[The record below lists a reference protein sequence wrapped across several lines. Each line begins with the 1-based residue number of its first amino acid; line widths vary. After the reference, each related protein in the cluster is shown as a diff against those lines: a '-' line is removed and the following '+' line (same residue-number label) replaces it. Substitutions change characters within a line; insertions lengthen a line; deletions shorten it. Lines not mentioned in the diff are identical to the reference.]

1 MTDEVVGKLAR
12 LLEQD
17 QFELIFQEEK
27 VRLVYLMNDAVESFL
42 VFKNV
47 RITGEYNRDYQGELE
62 ASLEKQGQKFV
73 LIVRQG
79 ETVVTLFF
87 DDLVIE
93 NHLYEYGTIGHF
105 WVKNYEY
112 LRQMEYRLAI
122 LRDKYDYLGEEYCNE
137 KEKKLAQ
144 LVDFPPLNYCC
155 YPAVPEKYIVPK
167 ENPWVPTEA
176 ALNVMDE
183 FASRAKDRTLGKILK
198 LYRKFP
204 VPFIAKRI
212 GNMLHR
218 NSHGKVVDM
227 INAEIRVASKKY
239 PRRNFGRDVECKTQE
254 AFHKAQ
260 CRQEL
265 LKNKGQQSIIL
276 REEPFTT
283 AQDSIDY
290 KIYLMIWKKGIL
302 NRKVVIEEYPVS
314 L

>member
-1 MTDEVVGKLAR
+1 MTDEVVGKLAQ

-17 QFELIFQEEK
+17 QFELIFQEKK

-79 ETVVTLFF
+79 ETVFTLFF

-93 NHLYEYGTIGHF
+93 NHLYENGTIGHF

-137 KEKKLAQ
+137 KEKRLAQ

-155 YPAVPEKYIVPK
+155 YPAVSEKYIVPK

-239 PRRNFGRDVECKTQE
+239 PRRNFGSDVECKIQE

-260 CRQEL
+260 CRQKL

>member
-1 MTDEVVGKLAR
+1 MTDEVIGKLAQ

-17 QFELIFQEEK
+17 QFELIFQEAK

-79 ETVVTLFF
+79 ETVFTLFF
-87 DDLVIE
+87 DDLVME

-137 KEKKLAQ
+137 KEKRLAQ

-176 ALNVMDE
+176 ALSVMDE
-183 FASRAKDRTLGKILK
+183 FASRAKDRTLGKILR
-198 LYRKFP
+198 LYREFP

-227 INAEIRVASKKY
+227 INEEIRVASKKY
-239 PRRNFGRDVECKTQE
+239 PRRNFGRDAECKIQE
-254 AFHKAQ
+254 TLHKVQ
-260 CRQEL
+260 RRQEL

-276 REEPFTT
+276 REEPFST
-283 AQDSIDY
+283 AEDSIEY

-302 NRKVVIEEYPVS
+302 NRKVLIEEYPVS

>member
-1 MTDEVVGKLAR
+1 MTDEVVGKLAQ

-17 QFELIFQEEK
+17 QFELIFQEAK

-79 ETVVTLFF
+79 ETVFTLFF
-87 DDLVIE
+87 DDLVME

-137 KEKKLAQ
+137 KEKRLAQ

-176 ALNVMDE
+176 ALSVMDE
-183 FASRAKDRTLGKILK
+183 FASRAKDRTLGKILR
-198 LYRKFP
+198 LYREFP

-218 NSHGKVVDM
+218 NSHGRVVDM
-227 INAEIRVASKKY
+227 INEEIRVASKKY
-239 PRRNFGRDVECKTQE
+239 PRRNFGRDAECKIQE
-254 AFHKAQ
+254 TLHKVQ
-260 CRQEL
+260 RRQEL

-276 REEPFTT
+276 REEPFST
-283 AQDSIDY
+283 AEDSIEY

-302 NRKVVIEEYPVS
+302 NRKVLIEEYPVS

>member
-1 MTDEVVGKLAR
+1 M
-12 LLEQD
+12 
-17 QFELIFQEEK
+17 
-27 VRLVYLMNDAVESFL
+27 
-42 VFKNV
+42 
-47 RITGEYNRDYQGELE
+47 
-62 ASLEKQGQKFV
+62 
-73 LIVRQG
+73 
-79 ETVVTLFF
+79 FF
-87 DDLVIE
+87 DDLVME

-105 WVKNYEY
+105 WVENYEY

-137 KEKKLAQ
+137 KEKRLAQ

-176 ALNVMDE
+176 ALSVMDE
-183 FASRAKDRTLGKILK
+183 FASRAKDRTLGKILR
-198 LYRKFP
+198 LYREFP

-218 NSHGKVVDM
+218 NSHGRVVDM
-227 INAEIRVASKKY
+227 INEEIRVASKKY
-239 PRRNFGRDVECKTQE
+239 PRRNFGRDAECKIQE
-254 AFHKAQ
+254 TLHKVQ
-260 CRQEL
+260 RRQEL

-276 REEPFTT
+276 REEPFST
-283 AQDSIDY
+283 AEDSIEY

-302 NRKVVIEEYPVS
+302 NRKVLIEEYPVS

>member
-1 MTDEVVGKLAR
+1 MTDEVIGKLAQ

-17 QFELIFQEEK
+17 QFELIFQEAK

-62 ASLEKQGQKFV
+62 ASLEKQGKKFV

-79 ETVVTLFF
+79 ETVFTLFF
-87 DDLVIE
+87 DDLVME

-137 KEKKLAQ
+137 KEKRLAQ

-176 ALNVMDE
+176 ALSVMDE
-183 FASRAKDRTLGKILK
+183 FASRAKDRTLGKILR
-198 LYRKFP
+198 LYREFP

-218 NSHGKVVDM
+218 NSHGRVVDM
-227 INAEIRVASKKY
+227 INEEIRVASKKY
-239 PRRNFGRDVECKTQE
+239 PRRKFGRDAECKIQE
-254 AFHKAQ
+254 TLHKVQ
-260 CRQEL
+260 RRQEL

-276 REEPFTT
+276 REEPFST
-283 AQDSIDY
+283 AEDSIEY

-302 NRKVVIEEYPVS
+302 NRKVLIEEYPVS

>member
-1 MTDEVVGKLAR
+1 MTDEVIGKLAQ

-17 QFELIFQEEK
+17 QFELIFQEAK

-62 ASLEKQGQKFV
+62 ASLEKQGKKFV

-79 ETVVTLFF
+79 ETVFTLFF
-87 DDLVIE
+87 DDLVME

-137 KEKKLAQ
+137 KEKRLAQ

-176 ALNVMDE
+176 ALSVMDE
-183 FASRAKDRTLGKILK
+183 FASRAKDRTLGKILR
-198 LYRKFP
+198 LYREFP

-218 NSHGKVVDM
+218 NSHGRVVDM
-227 INAEIRVASKKY
+227 INEEIRVASKKY
-239 PRRNFGRDVECKTQE
+239 PRRNFDRDAECKIQE
-254 AFHKAQ
+254 TLHKVQ
-260 CRQEL
+260 RRQEL

-276 REEPFTT
+276 REEPFST
-283 AQDSIDY
+283 AEDSIEY

-302 NRKVVIEEYPVS
+302 NRKVLIEEYPVS

>member
-1 MTDEVVGKLAR
+1 MTDEVIGKLAQ

-17 QFELIFQEEK
+17 QFELIFQEAK

-79 ETVVTLFF
+79 ETVFTLFF
-87 DDLVIE
+87 DDLVME

-137 KEKKLAQ
+137 KEKRLAQ

-176 ALNVMDE
+176 ALSVMDE
-183 FASRAKDRTLGKILK
+183 FASRAKDRTLGKILR
-198 LYRKFP
+198 LYREFP

-218 NSHGKVVDM
+218 NSHGRVVDM
-227 INAEIRVASKKY
+227 INEEIRVASKKY
-239 PRRNFGRDVECKTQE
+239 PRRNFGRDAECKIQE
-254 AFHKAQ
+254 TLHKVQ
-260 CRQEL
+260 RRQEL

-276 REEPFTT
+276 REEPFST
-283 AQDSIDY
+283 AEDSIEY

-302 NRKVVIEEYPVS
+302 NRKVLIEEYPVS

>member
-1 MTDEVVGKLAR
+1 MTDEVIGKLAQ

-17 QFELIFQEEK
+17 QFELIFQEAK

-79 ETVVTLFF
+79 ETVFTLFF
-87 DDLVIE
+87 DDLVME

-137 KEKKLAQ
+137 KEKRLAQ

-176 ALNVMDE
+176 ALSVMDE
-183 FASRAKDRTLGKILK
+183 FASRAKDRTLGKILR
-198 LYRKFP
+198 LYREFP

-218 NSHGKVVDM
+218 NSHGRVVDM
-227 INAEIRVASKKY
+227 INEEIRVASKKY
-239 PRRNFGRDVECKTQE
+239 PRRNFGRDAECKIQE
-254 AFHKAQ
+254 TLYKVQ
-260 CRQEL
+260 RRQEL

-276 REEPFTT
+276 REEPFST
-283 AQDSIDY
+283 AEDSIEY

-302 NRKVVIEEYPVS
+302 NRKVLIEEYPVS

>member
-1 MTDEVVGKLAR
+1 MTDEVVEKLAQ

-17 QFELIFQEEK
+17 QFELIFQEAK

-79 ETVVTLFF
+79 ETVFTLFF
-87 DDLVIE
+87 DDLVME

-137 KEKKLAQ
+137 KEKRLAQ

-176 ALNVMDE
+176 ALSIMDE
-183 FASRAKDRTLGKILK
+183 FASRAKDRTLGKILR
-198 LYRKFP
+198 LYREFP

-218 NSHGKVVDM
+218 NSHGRVVDM
-227 INAEIRVASKKY
+227 INEEIRVASKKY
-239 PRRNFGRDVECKTQE
+239 PRRNFGRDAECKIQE
-254 AFHKAQ
+254 TLHKVQ
-260 CRQEL
+260 RRQEL

-276 REEPFTT
+276 REEPFST
-283 AQDSIDY
+283 AEDSIEY

-302 NRKVVIEEYPVS
+302 NRKVLIEKYPVS

>member
-1 MTDEVVGKLAR
+1 MTDEVVEKLAQ
-12 LLEQD
+12 LLEQN
-17 QFELIFQEEK
+17 QFELIFQEAK

-79 ETVVTLFF
+79 ETVFTLFF
-87 DDLVIE
+87 DDLVME

-137 KEKKLAQ
+137 KEKRLAQ

-176 ALNVMDE
+176 ALSVMDE
-183 FASRAKDRTLGKILK
+183 FASRAKDRTLGKILR
-198 LYRKFP
+198 LYREFP

-227 INAEIRVASKKY
+227 INEEIRVASKKY
-239 PRRNFGRDVECKTQE
+239 PRRNFGRDAECKIQE
-254 AFHKAQ
+254 TLHKVQ
-260 CRQEL
+260 RRQEL

-276 REEPFTT
+276 REEPFST
-283 AQDSIDY
+283 AEDSIEY

-302 NRKVVIEEYPVS
+302 NRKVLIEEYPVS

>member
-1 MTDEVVGKLAR
+1 MTDEVVEKLAQ

-17 QFELIFQEEK
+17 QFELIFQEAK

-79 ETVVTLFF
+79 ETVFTLFF
-87 DDLVIE
+87 DDLVME

-137 KEKKLAQ
+137 KEKRLAQ

-176 ALNVMDE
+176 ALSVMDE
-183 FASRAKDRTLGKILK
+183 FASRAKDRTLGKILR
-198 LYRKFP
+198 LYREFP

-218 NSHGKVVDM
+218 NSHGRVVDM
-227 INAEIRVASKKY
+227 INEEIRVASKKY
-239 PRRNFGRDVECKTQE
+239 PRRNFGRDAECKIQE
-254 AFHKAQ
+254 TLHKVQ
-260 CRQEL
+260 RRQEL

-276 REEPFTT
+276 REERFST
-283 AQDSIDY
+283 AEDSIEY

-302 NRKVVIEEYPVS
+302 NRKVLIEEYPVS

>member
-1 MTDEVVGKLAR
+1 MTDEVIGKLAQ

-17 QFELIFQEEK
+17 QFELIFQEAK

-62 ASLEKQGQKFV
+62 ASLEKQGKKFV

-79 ETVVTLFF
+79 ETVFTLFF
-87 DDLVIE
+87 DDLVME

-137 KEKKLAQ
+137 KEKRLAQ

-176 ALNVMDE
+176 ALSVMDE
-183 FASRAKDRTLGKILK
+183 FASRAKDRTLGKILR
-198 LYRKFP
+198 LYREFP

-218 NSHGKVVDM
+218 NSHGRVVDM
-227 INAEIRVASKKY
+227 INEEIRVASKKY
-239 PRRNFGRDVECKTQE
+239 PRRNFGRDAECKIQE
-254 AFHKAQ
+254 TLHKVQ
-260 CRQEL
+260 RRQEL

-276 REEPFTT
+276 REEPFST
-283 AQDSIDY
+283 AEDSIEY

-302 NRKVVIEEYPVS
+302 NRKVLIEEYPVS

>member
-1 MTDEVVGKLAR
+1 MTDEVVEKLAQ

-17 QFELIFQEEK
+17 QFELIFQEAK

-79 ETVVTLFF
+79 ETVFTLFF
-87 DDLVIE
+87 DDLVME

-137 KEKKLAQ
+137 KEKRLAQ

-176 ALNVMDE
+176 ALSVMDE
-183 FASRAKDRTLGKILK
+183 FASRAKDRTLGKILR
-198 LYRKFP
+198 LYREFP

-218 NSHGKVVDM
+218 NSHGRVVDM
-227 INAEIRVASKKY
+227 INEEIRVASKKY
-239 PRRNFGRDVECKTQE
+239 PRRNFGRDAECKIQE
-254 AFHKAQ
+254 TLHKVQ
-260 CRQEL
+260 RRQEL

-276 REEPFTT
+276 REEPFST
-283 AQDSIDY
+283 AEDSIEY

-302 NRKVVIEEYPVS
+302 NRKVLIEEYPVS

>member
-1 MTDEVVGKLAR
+1 MTDEVVGKLAQ

-87 DDLVIE
+87 DDLVME
-93 NHLYEYGTIGHF
+93 NHLYEYGTVGHF

-137 KEKKLAQ
+137 KEKRLAQ

-155 YPAVPEKYIVPK
+155 YPAVSEKYIVPK
-167 ENPWVPTEA
+167 ENPWVPTET

-183 FASRAKDRTLGKILK
+183 FAFRAKDRTLEKILK
-198 LYRKFP
+198 LYRNFP

-218 NSHGKVVDM
+218 NRHSKVVDM
-227 INAEIRVASKKY
+227 IDEELRAASEKY
-239 PRRNFGRDVECKTQE
+239 PRRYFDRDIENRIQQTRETVMN
-254 AFHKAQ
+254 
-260 CRQEL
+260 RQNEL
-265 LKNKGQQSIIL
+265 KEKGHQSVIL
-276 REEPFTT
+276 REEPFTI

-290 KIYLMIWKKGIL
+290 KFYLMIWKEGIL
-302 NRKVVIEEYPVS
+302 NRRVIIEEFPVS

>member
-1 MTDEVVGKLAR
+1 MTDEVVEKLAQ

-17 QFELIFQEEK
+17 QFELIFQEAK
-27 VRLVYLMNDAVESFL
+27 VRLVYLMNDAVKSFL

-79 ETVVTLFF
+79 ETVFTLFF
-87 DDLVIE
+87 DDLVME

-137 KEKKLAQ
+137 KEKRLAQ

-176 ALNVMDE
+176 ALSVMDE
-183 FASRAKDRTLGKILK
+183 FASRAKDRTLGKILR
-198 LYRKFP
+198 LYREFP

-218 NSHGKVVDM
+218 NSHGRVVDM
-227 INAEIRVASKKY
+227 INEEIRVASKKY
-239 PRRNFGRDVECKTQE
+239 PRRNFGRDAECKIQE
-254 AFHKAQ
+254 TLHKVQ
-260 CRQEL
+260 RRQEL

-276 REEPFTT
+276 REEPFST
-283 AQDSIDY
+283 AEDSIEY

-302 NRKVVIEEYPVS
+302 NRKVLIEEYPVS

>member
-47 RITGEYNRDYQGELE
+47 RITGEYNSDYQGELE

-79 ETVVTLFF
+79 ETVFTLFF
-87 DDLVIE
+87 DDLVME

-137 KEKKLAQ
+137 KEKRLAQ

-155 YPAVPEKYIVPK
+155 YPAVSEKYIVPK

-218 NSHGKVVDM
+218 NGHGKVVDM
-227 INAEIRVASKKY
+227 INEEIRVASKKY
-239 PRRNFGRDVECKTQE
+239 PRRNFGRDVECKIQE

-302 NRKVVIEEYPVS
+302 NRKVLIEEYPVS

>member
-1 MTDEVVGKLAR
+1 MTDEVVEKLAQ

-17 QFELIFQEEK
+17 QFELIFQEAK
-27 VRLVYLMNDAVESFL
+27 IRLVYLMNDAVESFL

-79 ETVVTLFF
+79 ETVFTLFF
-87 DDLVIE
+87 DDLVME

-137 KEKKLAQ
+137 KEKRLAQ

-176 ALNVMDE
+176 ALSVMDE
-183 FASRAKDRTLGKILK
+183 FASRAKDRTLGKILR
-198 LYRKFP
+198 LYREFP

-218 NSHGKVVDM
+218 NSHGRVVDM
-227 INAEIRVASKKY
+227 INEEIRVASKKY
-239 PRRNFGRDVECKTQE
+239 PRRNFGRDAECKIQE
-254 AFHKAQ
+254 TLHKVQ
-260 CRQEL
+260 RRQEL

-276 REEPFTT
+276 REEPFST
-283 AQDSIDY
+283 AEDSIEY

-302 NRKVVIEEYPVS
+302 NRKVLIEEYPVS

>member
-1 MTDEVVGKLAR
+1 MTDEVVEKLAQ

-17 QFELIFQEEK
+17 QFELIFQEAK

-79 ETVVTLFF
+79 ETVFTLFF
-87 DDLVIE
+87 DDLVME

-137 KEKKLAQ
+137 KEKRLAQ

-176 ALNVMDE
+176 ALSVMDE
-183 FASRAKDRTLGKILK
+183 FASRAKDRTLGKILR
-198 LYRKFP
+198 LYREFP

-218 NSHGKVVDM
+218 NSHGRVVDM
-227 INAEIRVASKKY
+227 INEEIRVASKKY
-239 PRRNFGRDVECKTQE
+239 PRRNFGRDADCKIQE
-254 AFHKAQ
+254 TLHKVQ
-260 CRQEL
+260 RRQEL

-276 REEPFTT
+276 REEPFST
-283 AQDSIDY
+283 AEDSIEY

-302 NRKVVIEEYPVS
+302 NRKVLIEEYPVS